1 MCEVN
6 DKMNYEKFKV
16 PQIIL
21 PKAGN
26 HEKDT
31 NMYCWILGREASHL
45 RRRLGAAGKASCWTL
60 GGEAGI
66 VDLYVGHLGGLG

>member
-16 PQIIL
+16 SQIIL

-45 RRRLGAAGKASCWTL
+45 GRRLGAAGKASC
-60 GGEAGI
+60 
-66 VDLYVGHLGGLG
+66 